1 MARKGLFVN
10 YQWCTGCHSCELACQ
25 MGKELPADQFG
36 IKVGQLGP
44 WEYEP
49 GKWEYEFLPAITDQ
63 CDLCAER
70 LAKGK
75 LPSCVQHC
83 QANCLQIL
91 DVDKASELLVD
102 TKKGLFMTA

>member
-10 YQWCTGCHSCELACQ
+10 YQWCTGCHSCEIACQ
-25 MGKELPADQFG
+25 MNKGLPADQFG
-36 IKVGQLGP
+36 IKLNQIGP

-49 GKWEYEFLPAITDQ
+49 GKWEYEFLPTLTEQ

-70 LAKGK
+70 LGKGK
-75 LPSCVQHC
+75 LPACVQHC

-91 DVDKASELLVD
+91 DVDEASELLKD
-102 TKKGLFMTA
+102 TKKGLFMVI